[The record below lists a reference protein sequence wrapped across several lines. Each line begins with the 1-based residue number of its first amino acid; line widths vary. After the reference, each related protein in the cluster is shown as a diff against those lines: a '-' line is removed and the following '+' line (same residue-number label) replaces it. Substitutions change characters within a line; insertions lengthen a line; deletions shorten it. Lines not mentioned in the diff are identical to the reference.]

1 VASTTGDRSLGHEE
15 AQQIGMPGSS
25 TPRRRIAALS
35 SSCRRS
41 SLHFLLRLALLA
53 WMPDSLIR
61 PAYPLDL

>member
-1 VASTTGDRSLGHEE
+1 
-15 AQQIGMPGSS
+15 MPGSS